1 MIVPNE
7 MKISET
13 KEALMVFFYGD
24 LDHETTLRYRDRLVS
39 CIEESIQPNVIF
51 NFKHV
56 HFIDSS
62 GIGMV
67 LGRYNQLT
75 KSQRQLFLSG
85 MQGSVYRLFDLTGL
99 FKIIQCLDDTE
110 ESDTSESNGNAF

>member
-1 MIVPNE
+1 MQNE

-13 KEALMVFFYGD
+13 EDALVVFFYGD
-24 LDHETTLRYRDRLVS
+24 LDHETTLRYRDHLVS
-39 CIEESIQPNVIF
+39 CIEESHQPSVIF

-67 LGRYNQLT
+67 LGRYNQLV
-75 KSQRQLFLSG
+75 KSHRRLYLSG
-85 MQGSVYRLFDLTGL
+85 LHGSVYKLFDLTGL
-99 FKIIQCLDDTE
+99 FKIIQCLDEDKE
-110 ESDTSESNGNAF
+110 VEAK